1 MCGHF
6 GSVRGCKAHAA
17 RRRAFTPAAPPDY
30 EAGLGRLVSLPPVTL
45 KPALWRRGAAGLLAA
60 LCNSS
65 KTKSSSCN
73 NQNPRK
79 AFPGAFS
86 SCLRY
91 SRGQLGQQ
99 TSVCLV
105 TANPALP
112 AVEPLLQIS
121 SLCFLAIT
129 GIICSETDPK
139 RVTEPPF
146 PGVHYNHQPAV
157 VAEKL
162 PFHRAMV

>member
-30 EAGLGRLVSLPPVTL
+30 DAGLGRPVSLPPVTP
-45 KPALWRRGAAGLLAA
+45 KPALWRRRAAGLLAA
-60 LCNSS
+60 PATPAKRNHLPATN
-65 KTKSSSCN
+65 KTLAKPSLELSLPACVT
-73 NQNPRK
+73 
-79 AFPGAFS
+79 AGAGS
-86 SCLRY
+86 DNR
-91 SRGQLGQQ
+91 